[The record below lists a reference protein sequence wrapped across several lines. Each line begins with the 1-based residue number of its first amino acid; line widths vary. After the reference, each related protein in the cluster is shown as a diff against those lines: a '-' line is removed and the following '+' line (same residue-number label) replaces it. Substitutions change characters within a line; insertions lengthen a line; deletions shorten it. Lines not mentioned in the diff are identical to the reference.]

1 MADSHAAHDTHGHPD
16 HPEHDVKYIYV
27 FAALCI
33 FTLLS
38 ILADG
43 AGKIGMP
50 HALVMVAVLAIATA
64 KALSVMLYFM
74 HLKFER
80 NWKYVLL
87 APVTIL
93 AIGVPLALLP
103 DVGFHYYVED
113 IPQIDNYGQYQD
125 RVAEHA
131 AEGHGAKPHLEEPDL
146 GTGETKPAEDAANPP
161 SSKLGTPAEKKE

>member
-1 MADSHAAHDTHGHPD
+1 MSDSHGSHHDHGHSS
-16 HPEHDVKYIYV
+16 HDVKYIYI
-27 FAALCI
+27 FYALCI
-33 FTLLS
+33 FTILS
-38 ILADG
+38 IVADG
-43 AGKIGMP
+43 VGKLGMP
-50 HALVMVAVLAIATA
+50 HGLVIVAVLAIASA

-113 IPQIDNYGQYQD
+113 IPQIDNYAEHEH
-125 RVAEHA
+125 RLAEHA
-131 AEGHGAKPHLEEPDL
+131 ASGHGAAKPHEELPDL
-146 GTGETKPAEDAANPP
+146 GTGETKPADDAAHPP
-161 SSKLGTPAEKKE
+161 SSKLGTGAEKKE

>member
-1 MADSHAAHDTHGHPD
+1 MADSHGDHGTHDDHGHSS
-16 HPEHDVKYIYV
+16 HDVKYIYI
-27 FAALCI
+27 FYALCV

-43 AGKIGMP
+43 AGKIGLP
-50 HALVMVAVLAIATA
+50 HGLIIVAVLAIASA

-113 IPQIDNYGQYQD
+113 IPQVDNYSEYER
-125 RVAEHA
+125 RVAEHT
-131 AEGHGAKPHLEEPDL
+131 AEGHGAKPHEEPDL
-146 GTGETKPAEDAANPP
+146 GTGETRPADDAAHPP
-161 SSKLGTPAEKKE
+161 SSKLGTGAEKKE

>member
-1 MADSHAAHDTHGHPD
+1 MADSHATHDHAG

-27 FAALCI
+27 FAALCV

-43 AGKIGMP
+43 AGKLGMP

-103 DVGFHYYVED
+103 DVGFHYYV
-113 IPQIDNYGQYQD
+113 
-125 RVAEHA
+125 
-131 AEGHGAKPHLEEPDL
+131 
-146 GTGETKPAEDAANPP
+146 
-161 SSKLGTPAEKKE
+161 